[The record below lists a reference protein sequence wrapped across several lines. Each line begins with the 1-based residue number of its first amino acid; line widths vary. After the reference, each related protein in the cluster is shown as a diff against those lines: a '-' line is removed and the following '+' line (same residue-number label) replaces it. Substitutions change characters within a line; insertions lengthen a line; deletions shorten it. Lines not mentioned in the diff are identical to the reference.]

1 MTNFLRNLFSNEKK
15 QLNNLEKQAQ
25 QIDALGDQYA
35 MMSDDE
41 LKNKTLEFK
50 KRLSEGQTLDDI
62 LVEAYATAREAA
74 KRIIGEYPYLVQ
86 LMGGI
91 VLHQGDI
98 AEMKTGE
105 GKTLTSVLPAYLN
118 GLSGKGVH
126 VITVNEYL
134 AERDANWMGKIHEFL
149 GLTVAVNKRAMT
161 PSEKKKAY
169 EADILY
175 STNSEVG
182 FDYLRDNM
190 VTSSD
195 NRVQRPLNFALI
207 DEVDSILVDESR
219 TPLIISGGKK
229 QTAKLYQQTD
239 KFVKKLNEGE
249 DFEYDEKS
257 NSTRLLEP
265 GVEKA
270 ERTFKVNNLYD
281 VDNTPLV
288 HRINQALKANYTMAN
303 DVEYVVKDNAVVIV
317 DSFTGRL
324 MEGREFSD
332 GLHQALE
339 AKEGVTIKEETA
351 TMATITYQNF
361 FRLYSKLSGMTG
373 TAKTE
378 EEEFLKIYNMRVI
391 EIPTNR
397 PIARI
402 DHPDKIFGTKKAKFN
417 ALVNEI
423 MRVHETGQP
432 LLVGTASVEVSEF
445 VSKMLTQRKIKHEVL
460 NAKNHSREADIIKK
474 AGQIGSVTI
483 ATNMAGR
490 GTDIKLG
497 EGVREMGGL
506 AVLGSERHEARRID
520 NQLRGRSGRQGD
532 PGWSQFYVSLKDDLM
547 IRFGSERYAG
557 LFDQFGDEAIT
568 NKTVTRAITSAQ
580 KRIEGQNFDVR
591 KTLLDYDDVLR
602 QQREIMYEQRNY
614 VLDNEDVHSVV
625 KDMFSRVINH
635 VVDSYT
641 IEDKKEAAIDFEGLK
656 EALAKLGFDGVNLSQ
671 KELETLSVQDASTL
685 IVDEA
690 FESYDKK
697 IKPYREQ
704 VLPIEKRMVLQTI
717 DRAWM
722 DHIDTMDKLRHG
734 IHLRSYAQNNPLE
747 AYVSEGYEMFEDM
760 LYQIAQDIVA
770 FCLNVQIRVEKK

>member
-239 KFVKKLNEGE
+239 KFVKKLNDGV

>member
-239 KFVKKLNEGE
+239 KFVKKLNDGE